1 MNYLS
6 KNDKLLS
13 LIYFI
18 REKYVMVDRDLAEI
32 YQVETRVLNQAVQ
45 RNRLRFPETFCFK
58 MSDKEFS
65 NWKSQ
70 IVISNSVKM
79 SLRKNPF
86 VFTEQGV
93 AMLSAVLRSET
104 AIRASIQIMDAF
116 VKMQHFVQSNAT
128 VFKRLDFLELR
139 QLSADM
145 KIDSVL
151 KEIHN
156 KTEPIEQGIFFEGH
170 IFDAYIF
177 VSDLMRSAE
186 KSIDLIDNFVD
197 ERVLSLLSKRKIG
210 VLATIYTKN
219 ITKQIENDLKLYHEQ
234 FHHLPVRINLSLS
247 FHDRFLLIDKE
258 KLYHIGASIKDLGK
272 KCFAFSKMNNNI
284 RNMIIEEL
292 NNTGN

>member
-210 VLATIYTKN
+210 VSATIYTKN

>member
-104 AIRASIQIMDAF
+104 AIRTSIQIMDAF

-210 VLATIYTKN
+210 VSATIYTKN
-219 ITKQIENDLKLYHEQ
+219 ITKQIEND
-234 FHHLPVRINLSLS
+234 IS
-247 FHDRFLLIDKE
+247 
-258 KLYHIGASIKDLGK
+258 
-272 KCFAFSKMNNNI
+272 
-284 RNMIIEEL
+284 
-292 NNTGN
+292 